1 MKSHYLIER
10 WTPSSL
16 RKQAQMGQRFQGFDE
31 KPCPNKDRN
40 R

>member
-1 MKSHYLIER
+1 MKSHYHIER
-10 WTPSSL
+10 WTSSSL
-16 RKQAQMGQRFQGFDE
+16 REQAQMGQRFQGFDE